1 MQTWGLQWNMLSGS
15 IPDSWRNLRA
25 KSVWV
30 RPGNYQL
37 CGSKPA
43 NATFEL
49 CKEIDGKC
57 ALFWPCLFESIL
69 TNIKKSSLGAE
80 VALSNL
86 LPPNQLSSPAA
97 LDPVMQKI
105 LSEWR

>member
-1 MQTWGLQWNMLSGS
+1 MQTWGLQWNMLSGT

-57 ALFWPCLFESIL
+57 ALLL
-69 TNIKKSSLGAE
+69 ASSFLRTFPQIHEGPWDDGAS
-80 VALSNL
+80 SNL
-86 LPPNQLSSPAA
+86 LDLTHTN
-97 LDPVMQKI
+97 
-105 LSEWR
+105 

>member
-1 MQTWGLQWNMLSGS
+1 MQIWGLQWNMLFGS

-25 KSVWV
+25 KSIWV

-57 ALFWPCLFESIL
+57 EQLMLASLIHCSQALPALRFSWWIIMYSHPL
-69 TNIKKSSLGAE
+69 TCH
-80 VALSNL
+80 
-86 LPPNQLSSPAA
+86 
-97 LDPVMQKI
+97 
-105 LSEWR
+105 

>member
-1 MQTWGLQWNMLSGS
+1 MQIWGLQWNMLHGR
-15 IPDSWRNLRA
+15 IPDSWGNLRA
-25 KSVWV
+25 KSIWV

-57 ALFWPCLFESIL
+57 EPP
-69 TNIKKSSLGAE
+69 
-80 VALSNL
+80 L
-86 LPPNQLSSPAA
+86 LACWIIHSQTIQLSELGIRLVEHHFPDYCGSLEVP
-97 LDPVMQKI
+97 I
-105 LSEWR
+105 LRMLICV